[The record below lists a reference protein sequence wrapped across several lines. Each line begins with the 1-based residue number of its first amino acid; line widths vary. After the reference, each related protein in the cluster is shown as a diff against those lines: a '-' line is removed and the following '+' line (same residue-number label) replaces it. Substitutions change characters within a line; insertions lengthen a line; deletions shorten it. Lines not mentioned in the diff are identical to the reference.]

1 MSAPRRLLQT
11 IKIPSTQA
19 IFAVVCIVGISA
31 WMGITLT
38 RESGR
43 VASIWLANG
52 AMIAILLSSA
62 RKKWLVL
69 LATAYVT
76 NAAVNFLTGDAV
88 LLSMS
93 LAAANSVEIIVA
105 STLMRRRSE
114 PMPDL
119 TSWTSLFRFALWGCL
134 VAPLSSAIIA
144 SLALHFFVG
153 ASYLAV
159 FERWFMAD
167 AFGILTVAPLFL
179 AIRNRLFTT
188 SILSAKPIEYVAI
201 LTLVALCAT
210 GVFAQSQ
217 IPFLFLVYTPLII
230 VAFRL
235 GFAGAVA
242 AIAIIAIISI
252 SFTITGYG
260 PFALIDD
267 MPLAKRVWLLQL
279 FIASCTATT
288 LPVVAALAERAR
300 IAIRLRQS
308 ESSLRFFTDNS
319 TDMIVTSTTDGVRRY
334 VSPASFKLLGYT
346 PEEMLELRAL
356 QLMHPDDRARVEQ
369 TVRDMAAGKADPVC
383 SYRARRKDGTYVWV
397 EASFSFT
404 RDPVTGEPVEFTSVV
419 RELKLR
425 ESGDREILENALAL
439 KESHRL
445 LLMAESMAHV
455 GYWRLDVIS
464 NTLFWSPEVYKIH
477 GKPSS
482 HIPSLEQAMAV
493 YHPDD
498 RERVSAI
505 VDDALNL
512 GKAFE
517 FEARLV
523 RNDGEIRHVVS
534 HGQSEKSPDGI
545 VVDIFGTFQDV
556 TEQRQAS
563 LKLSEQFAELQKSYK
578 RLDELTRELTTA
590 RDEAESAN
598 KAKSEFLASM
608 SHEIRTPMNG
618 IVSMTELLLDTNLDD
633 EQEKY
638 ALAVRELAD
647 TLVIMLNDILDLS
660 KLEAGRVEIES
671 LPFSL
676 FKLIESVVELMSP
689 QAKAKNIELKFEATP
704 ETEGFFLGDPT
715 RIRQIFLNLIGNAL
729 KFTEAG
735 HVHIKAS
742 KLTADANDNR
752 LRFAISDTGNGMS
765 EENLSKLFTKFSQV
779 DATVTRRFG
788 GTGLGLAISRQ
799 LTELMGGKIGV
810 ESKLGVGS
818 TFWFEIPLA
827 KSDRKSVTTSSDTPL
842 PSRRA
847 GDRPGAHA
855 HLREPLKSTV
865 ENRHILLVEDN
876 RINQLLA
883 STILTKAGYQVD
895 IAGDGRAAIMS
906 LEATDYDAILMDVEM
921 PVMDGIKATE
931 HIRDEASTPKKRAI
945 PIIAMTANAMAGD
958 RESYIAAG
966 MNDYISKPMNSARL
980 LSIIARWTDAQDAKN
995 EAPGPILPTD
1005 DAEKPAAEAGDMNFG
1020 ELESLS
1026 QRIGENRIN
1035 SLIEGF
1041 IDDSRDQMKRL
1052 ADICATGNHEGVKKI
1067 AHEIAGT
1074 SANFGA
1080 TKLAELAQQLKR
1092 TADTRPEPTS
1102 YNILTADIKAHAA
1115 ASWQALEGHFPGTK
1129 QAHRS

>member
-1 MSAPRRLLQT
+1 MSAQARILQT
-11 IKIPSTQA
+11 IKIPSAQA
-19 IFAVVCIVGISA
+19 ILAVVCIVGISA

-38 RESGR
+38 RESGH
-43 VASIWLANG
+43 VAAIWFANG

-62 RKKWLVL
+62 QREWAVL
-69 LATAYVT
+69 LATAYAT
-76 NAAVNFLTGDAV
+76 NVAVNLMTGDTF
-88 LLSMS
+88 LLSIL
-93 LAAANSVEIIVA
+93 LATANSIEIIVA

-114 PMPDL
+114 SMPDL
-119 TSWTSLFRFALWGCL
+119 TSWASLFRFAIWGCL
-134 VAPLSSAIIA
+134 VAPLSSALIA
-144 SLALHFFVG
+144 GTALHLIVDAPF
-153 ASYLAV
+153 LAV
-159 FERWFMAD
+159 FKRWLFAD
-167 AFGILTVAPLFL
+167 ALGILTVTPLGL

-188 SILSAKPIEYVAI
+188 SILSEKPLEYAAI
-201 LTLVALCAT
+201 LTLVTLCTA
-210 GVFAQSQ
+210 GVFAQGRF
-217 IPFLFLVYTPLII
+217 PFLFLISTPLII

-235 GFAGAVA
+235 GFAGAVS
-242 AIAIIAIISI
+242 AIAIITAISI
-252 SFTITGYG
+252 GFTTAGLG
-260 PFALIDD
+260 PFAPVDGA
-267 MPLAKRVWLLQL
+267 PLAERVWLLQL

-300 IAIRLRQS
+300 IAMRLRQS

-319 TDMIVTSTTDGVRRY
+319 TDMIVTSTTDGVRHY

-397 EASFSFT
+397 EASLSFT
-404 RDPVTGEPVEFTSVV
+404 RDPVTGEPVEFTSSV

-425 ESGDREILENALAL
+425 ESGDRQILENALAL

-445 LLMAESMAHV
+445 LLMAESIAHI

-517 FEARLV
+517 FEARLM
-523 RNDGEIRHVVS
+523 RDDGQIRHVVS

-545 VVDIFGTFQDV
+545 VVGIFGTFQDV

-563 LKLSEQFAELQKSYK
+563 LKLREQFAELQKSYK

-618 IVSMTELLLDTNLDD
+618 IVGMTELLLDTSLDD

-638 ALAVRELAD
+638 ALAVRESAD

-671 LPFSL
+671 VPFSL
-676 FKLIESVVELMSP
+676 AKLIDNVVDLMSP

-704 ETEGFFLGDPT
+704 ETDGYFLGDPT
-715 RIRQIFLNLIGNAL
+715 RLRQIFLNLIGNAL

-735 HVHIKAS
+735 YVHIKAL
-742 KLTADANDNR
+742 KLTADADDNR
-752 LRFAISDTGNGMS
+752 LRFAISDSGIGIS
-765 EENLSKLFTKFSQV
+765 EDNLPKLFTKFSQA

-799 LTELMGGKIGV
+799 LTELMGGEIGV
-810 ESKLGVGS
+810 ESEQGVGS

-827 KSDRKSVTTSSDTPL
+827 KSDRTSVSTPANAPL

-847 GDRPGAHA
+847 SDQSGTHTGPRTPFKVGAEN
-855 HLREPLKSTV
+855 LR
-865 ENRHILLVEDN
+865 ILLVEDN

-883 STILTKAGYQVD
+883 STVLTKAGYQVD

-906 LEATDYDAILMDVEM
+906 LEAADYDVILMDVEM
-921 PVMDGIKATE
+921 PVMDGIEATE
-931 HIRDEASTPKKRAI
+931 QIRNKASTQKKRSV

-958 RESYIAAG
+958 RENYIAAG
-966 MNDYISKPMNSARL
+966 MNDYISKPMNATRL
-980 LSIIARWTDAQDAKN
+980 LSTISRWADTGHTDNDVP
-995 EAPGPILPTD
+995 APHAPED
-1005 DAEKPAAEAGDMNFG
+1005 SAAGAGDMSFD
-1020 ELESLS
+1020 ELERLS
-1026 QRIGENRIN
+1026 RRIGENNIK
-1035 SLIEGF
+1035 SLIDEF
-1041 IDDSRDQMKRL
+1041 IDDSREQMKRL
-1052 ADICATGNHEGVKKI
+1052 STLCASADHEGVARI

-1080 TKLAELAQQLKR
+1080 TRLADLAQQLKR
-1092 TADTRPEPTS
+1092 AASTRPATAN
-1102 YNILTADIKAHAA
+1102 YDLLTEDIKAQAA
-1115 ASWQALEGHFPGTK
+1115 ASWQALQGHFPGTK
-1129 QAHRS
+1129 QARRP